1 MLRYLFNFISYI
13 FIAFIVWSVGAV
25 IVYKFVPVTV
35 TPLKVWRV
43 IDNFD
48 QAKLSFSS
56 KWASIDNMSPE
67 MVRAVMAAEDSRFAE
82 HNGFDFEELK
92 KAIKENKRRKKARG
106 ASTISQQTAKNVFC
120 IPSGSWVRKGFETW
134 FTILI
139 EPVWGKKRIMEVY
152 LNVIE
157 TGVNVY
163 GAQGAATRFYDKNAI
178 DLNRHEA
185 AMIAGVL
192 PNPRFRN
199 ISNPSNYMVR
209 RAGNI
214 RARMR
219 NVEPLTFL
227 ENDKK

>member
-1 MLRYLFNFISYI
+1 MLRYLFNFLGYLV
-13 FIAFIVWSVGAV
+13 IAFMVWSIGAV

-56 KWASIDNMSPE
+56 KWCSIDDMSPE
-67 MVRAVMAAEDSRFAE
+67 MVKAVMAAEDSRFAE

-92 KAIKENKRRKKARG
+92 KAIKENKTRKKARG

-120 IPSGSWVRKGFETW
+120 IPSNTWVRKGFEAW

-139 EPVWGKKRIMEVY
+139 EQVWGKKRIMEVY
-152 LNVIE
+152 LNIME
-157 TGVNVY
+157 TGVNIY
-163 GAQGAATRFYDKNAI
+163 GAEGAARQFYDKSAA

-185 AMIAGVL
+185 SMIAAVL
-192 PNPRFRN
+192 PNPRFRT
-199 ISNPSNYMVR
+199 ISNPSRYMVR

-214 RARMR
+214 RSRMR